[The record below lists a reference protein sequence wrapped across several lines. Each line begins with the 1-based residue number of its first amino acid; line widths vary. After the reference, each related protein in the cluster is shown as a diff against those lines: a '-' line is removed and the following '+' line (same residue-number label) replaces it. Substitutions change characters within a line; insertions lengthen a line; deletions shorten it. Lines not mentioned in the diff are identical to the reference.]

1 MYDIDIYSYK
11 EIPVFNNRN
20 NNILPLDENGL
31 KKYYFGKD
39 SHVRLFLN
47 KKNPILIRKLLMK
60 HNDSIKDKNLESKNR
75 SFIFDNY
82 PKINLKKAKINSNI
96 IKESNLINKK
106 IKKFRNNRA
115 LNEENRKYNENI
127 LFNNRLCMNKINKFN
142 NSFKK

>member
-1 MYDIDIYSYK
+1 
-11 EIPVFNNRN
+11 
-20 NNILPLDENGL
+20 
-31 KKYYFGKD
+31 
-39 SHVRLFLN
+39 
-47 KKNPILIRKLLMK
+47 MK
-60 HNDSIKDKNLESKNR
+60 HNDSIKDKNLESKNG